1 MVREFTGVDWIAT
14 IIKMVALILGTF
26 IVYLAYKGYKRNSSK
41 PLLYVS
47 LGFALITAGTVV
59 EGLLY
64 VIFISNLLVAI
75 IAGTAV
81 TVIGLIVIIYS
92 IYSVK

>member
-1 MVREFTGVDWIAT
+1 MVREFTGLDWITT

-59 EGLLY
+59 EGILY
-64 VIFISNLLVAI
+64 VVFISDLLVAI

-81 TVIGLIVIIYS
+81 TVIGLIAIIYS

>member
-1 MVREFTGVDWIAT
+1 MREFTELDWIAT
-14 IIKMVALILGTF
+14 IINMVALILGTF

-47 LGFALITAGTVV
+47 LGFAFITAGTVA
-59 EGLLY
+59 EGILY
-64 VIFISNLLVAI
+64 VIFTSNLLVAI
-75 IAGTAV
+75 IAGTAI
-81 TVIGLIVIIYS
+81 TVIGLVAIIYS